1 MRREGVDQLA
11 VAGLVLATAASG
23 AVAIAG
29 EMQLSFVPDLHDQ
42 EMTAAIRALSQ
53 PGEFWISDN
62 PWAVASAD
70 RDLPGPL
77 VDTASQ
83 RIRTGLLTVKDLDSA
98 RVAYHVHWVLE
109 DSFRLDKVPGY
120 QDWLGAHFRAVKHLG
135 GDAVIY
141 EATS

>member
-141 EATS
+141 EASS